1 MDQGF
6 TPKLE
11 YDPGS
16 FYDKEIKR
24 QKSILESSRKIDTS
38 SSGGDAG
45 DGGRGGDGGGE
56 SSADLT
62 TSKNRAFIGGISSMA
77 NIGGGG
83 LAGSLKPIERA
94 NEIAEKQLETLETIA
109 SNTEA
114 ESSTAKFS

>member
-1 MDQGF
+1 
-6 TPKLE
+6 
-11 YDPGS
+11 
-16 FYDKEIKR
+16 
-24 QKSILESSRKIDTS
+24 
-38 SSGGDAG
+38 
-45 DGGRGGDGGGE
+45 
-56 SSADLT
+56 
-62 TSKNRAFIGGISSMA
+62 MA